1 MPESLL
7 WINKHSASTMLS
19 RSCEVESRKIRKHV
33 QHERQMK
40 TKGALG
46 VPVKALNKKRPLSVK
61 PKPRTTA
68 TRLGLRLDTNVNDRR
83 REDGPQRSM
92 LSASPSASPISHFI
106 RSISSFPGVRP
117 EELRSLAFYCQRTA
131 PEWSGWRDASFWN
144 KLILQACRS
153 NQAILHGL
161 VALGALH
168 ESSEVSEV
176 GEASD
181 LQHLALHQCIKATR
195 EACEHAISDIAA
207 LISCILFICLQ
218 NLQNSHS
225 AYQLLTSGH
234 SLVSDMDE
242 RLASG
247 TLVLTDSEVT
257 VLNKTLRPIIER
269 LRMRFCSI
277 VDIPSALAL
286 HVMTR
291 QQTAEHGSPL
301 PETLASFKT
310 LLQARNKL
318 EEIVDWA
325 EQNVH
330 PSLPRGDERSR
341 VQALISSWIRT
352 LDLTEIV
359 TPERY
364 HSLEKS
370 KKLLKAAA
378 IVVSI
383 LFDTLGTPHEC
394 SYDDHIDGFAEI
406 IELYESAIGGFV
418 QHPHNV
424 SFGIDSGVV
433 DTLAFV
439 AGRCRDPNIRRS
451 AVELLSRTDRTEGD
465 LQGCTGSTV
474 LQRLIDIEE
483 EGLSVQTASDVP
495 ELHRVRIWEDHQYWD
510 SGEIQIFFVKYPYDP
525 AMGAQMRQESVRLK
539 PDSLRVP
546 KEKAIPRE
554 KATSEGLNRLPYVKY
569 GRGFGSFLDS
579 RSTYHE
585 IWLSSFHIP
594 IPRL

>member
-7 WINKHSASTMLS
+7 WINKHSASTTLS
-19 RSCEVESRKIRKHV
+19 RSCEVETRKIRKHV

-40 TKGALG
+40 TKGAPE
-46 VPVKALNKKRPLSVK
+46 VPVKALRKKRPLEAE

-68 TRLGLRLDTNVNDRR
+68 TQPGLRLDTNVNDQR

-92 LSASPSASPISHFI
+92 LSASSSGSPTTNLMQ
-106 RSISSFPGVRP
+106 SISTFPGVRP
-117 EELRSLAFYCQRTA
+117 EELRSLVFYCQRTA

-153 NQAILHGL
+153 NRSILHGL
-161 VALGALH
+161 VALGAFH
-168 ESSEVSEV
+168 ESCEID
-176 GEASD
+176 EASN
-181 LQHLALHQCIKATR
+181 LQHLALCQCIKATR
-195 EACEHAISDIAA
+195 EACEHPISDIAA

-234 SLVSDMDE
+234 SLVSDIDE

-247 TLVLTDSEVT
+247 TLVLSDSEVM

-291 QQTAEHGSPL
+291 QQTAERGSPL
-301 PETLASFKT
+301 PETPASFQT
-310 LLQARNKL
+310 LLEARNKL
-318 EEIVDWA
+318 EQIVDWS

-330 PSLPRGDERSR
+330 PFLPRGDERSR
-341 VQALISSWIRT
+341 VQALISSWTRA
-352 LDLTEIV
+352 LDLTK
-359 TPERY
+359 TATSERY

-383 LFDTLGTPHEC
+383 LFDTLGTANEC
-394 SYDDHIDGFAEI
+394 SYDDHIGGFSEI

-439 AGRCRDPNIRRS
+439 AGRCRDPNIRRA

-483 EGLSVQTASDVP
+483 EGLFVQTAGDVP

-510 SGEIQIFFVKYPYDP
+510 CGEIQIFFVNCPYDP
-525 AMGAQMRQESVRLK
+525 AMGAQVRRESVRLQ
-539 PDSLRVP
+539 PGSLRIP

-554 KATSEGLNRLPYVKY
+554 KVVSKTPNSLPYVKY
-569 GRGFGSFLDS
+569 GRGFGSFLNS

-585 IWLSSFHIP
+585 IRLSSFHIP